1 MAKRIG
7 RKRFSMDIESTVPQ
21 ILLIAFMVLQL
32 ILALLPIFITI
43 NLSFKDAVGIQAT
56 TVWSLPQ
63 VWKFENYATAF
74 NGMISYELNSIFI
87 VTVSTVLVIFIACYI
102 AYLFVRKEFPLKSIL
117 FFIIILPMLI
127 PSVITLTPSYLV
139 VFNLGLKGSWGGLI
153 LYYLAGSQIANIFML
168 RVFLNQQ
175 PADLYET
182 ARIDG
187 DSDIGIF
194 FHLCLPLSFPIMMVQ
209 AIGIFGGLYN
219 DYLWPLLLYQNDL
232 SSGVLMPYL
241 RSIVNNYAQGVQYA
255 MYLVAGIPLIITT
268 IISIKF
274 FVSGDFASGMKL

>member
-1 MAKRIG
+1 
-7 RKRFSMDIESTVPQ
+7 MDIESTVPQ

-209 AIGIFGGLYN
+209 AIGIFCT
-219 DYLWPLLLYQNDL
+219 
-232 SSGVLMPYL
+232 
-241 RSIVNNYAQGVQYA
+241 
-255 MYLVAGIPLIITT
+255 TT
-268 IISIKF
+268 IC
-274 FVSGDFASGMKL
+274 GLC